1 MKQVNKKAV
10 GRPKIDAELKVKFK
24 TLPVICSPEEYE
36 AVVLI
41 ARNLKYKS
49 LSALLRSAI
58 SKGIFAS
65 AENGLFTS
73 PTNKIHWQYWMH
85 NWNLTKHLEENTDH
99 ILFMDKVKESVEIV
113 KKKNPNVFINKV
125 KKGVDN

>member
-1 MKQVNKKAV
+1 MKQPNKKGA

-36 AVVLI
+36 AIVII
-41 ARNLKYKS
+41 ARNLKYRS

-65 AENGLFTS
+65 AQDGLFTS
-73 PTNKIHWQYWMH
+73 KQDKIHWEYWQH
-85 NWNLTKHLEENTDH
+85 NWNLSKHLDENTEH
-99 ILFMDKVKESVEIV
+99 IKL
-113 KKKNPNVFINKV
+113 INKL
-125 KKGVDN
+125 KKDC

>member
-1 MKQVNKKAV
+1 MKQASKRPV

-36 AVVLI
+36 AVVII

-58 SKGIFAS
+58 SKGIYAS
-65 AENGLFTS
+65 AQNGLLTS
-73 PTNKIHWQYWMH
+73 TKDKIHWEYWQH
-85 NWNLTKHLEENTDH
+85 NWSLSKHLDENTEH
-99 ILFMDKVKESVEIV
+99 IELMEKIKESAKII
-113 KKKNPNVFINKV
+113 KKREEQ
-125 KKGVDN
+125 

>member
-1 MKQVNKKAV
+1 MKQPNKKGA

-36 AVVLI
+36 AIVII
-41 ARNLKYKS
+41 ARNLKYRS

-65 AENGLFTS
+65 VQNELFTS
-73 PTNKIHWQYWMH
+73 KQDKIHWEYWQH
-85 NWNLTKHLEENTDH
+85 NWNSSKHLDENTEH
-99 ILFMDKVKESVEIV
+99 IKFMEKVKEGIEIA
-113 KKKNPNVFINKV
+113 KKKNPNIFINKP
-125 KKGVDN
+125 KKDC

>member
-1 MKQVNKKAV
+1 MKQPNKKGA

-36 AVVLI
+36 AIVII

-58 SKGIFAS
+58 SKGIYAS
-65 AENGLFTS
+65 TQNGLFTS
-73 PTNKIHWQYWMH
+73 KQDKIHWEYWQH
-85 NWNLTKHLEENTDH
+85 NWNSSKHLAENTDH
-99 ILFMDKVKESVEIV
+99 IEFMEKVKESVEIA
-113 KKKNPNVFINKV
+113 KKTNPNIFINKE
-125 KKGVDN
+125 KKGVNN

>member
-1 MKQVNKKAV
+1 MKQPNKKGA

-36 AVVLI
+36 AIVVI
-41 ARNLKYKS
+41 ARNLKYRS

-65 AENGLFTS
+65 AQNELFTS
-73 PTNKIHWQYWMH
+73 KQDKIHWEYWQK
-85 NWNLTKHLEENTDH
+85 NWNSAKHLDENIEH
-99 ILFMDKVKESVEIV
+99 IE
-113 KKKNPNVFINKV
+113 FINKV
-125 KKGVDN
+125 KKAVDNKNID

>member
-1 MKQVNKKAV
+1 MKQANKRAV

-36 AVVLI
+36 AIVII
-41 ARNLKYKS
+41 ARNLKYRS

-65 AENGLFTS
+65 AQNGFFTS
-73 PTNKIHWQYWMH
+73 PNDRIHWEYWQK
-85 NWNLTKHLEENTDH
+85 NWNLSKHLDENTEH
-99 ILFMDKVKESVEIV
+99 IKL
-113 KKKNPNVFINKV
+113 INKL
-125 KKGVDN
+125 KKDC